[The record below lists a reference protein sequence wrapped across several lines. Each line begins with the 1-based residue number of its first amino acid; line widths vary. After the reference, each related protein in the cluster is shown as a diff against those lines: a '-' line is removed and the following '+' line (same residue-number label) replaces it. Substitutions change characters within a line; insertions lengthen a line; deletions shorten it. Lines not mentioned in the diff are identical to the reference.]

1 MFEVLI
7 QRSVL
12 LKALTHMQSVVERK
26 NISEMASHVKLEAS
40 GTSITLT
47 ALDNIMSLTTT
58 LTAEVEHNGSLT
70 LPIHTLYDIVR
81 KLSEEAVRI
90 KIDSVQVSMAEI
102 SSGYSIFHLSFL
114 KAEKFPRVDVGNF
127 DCKFA
132 LPIQHLS
139 KIIEKNRYTIS
150 QEDSRYHLN
159 GIFFHPIF
167 EQSELRGTS
176 TDGHRLSSTRI
187 PLPKDAKNMPA
198 FIVPRKTIFEVS
210 KMLNAKEGDI
220 QIECSS
226 SKIKFVIDGITVIS
240 KLIDAEFP
248 EYLPLIPYNNSLY
261 FNTASADLAKAV
273 DRATTIMAEKSQ
285 AIEFA
290 INGNILEIIVG
301 GEHQSLAN
309 ERLEVTGNLNDFR
322 ISFNA
327 RYVMDILS
335 AIGNS
340 SDIEFRFS
348 DQASPTL
355 IQSLDDDKTDFVIMP
370 MRA

>member
-1 MFEVLI
+1 MFEVVI
-7 QRSVL
+7 QRNLL
-12 LKALTHMQSVVERK
+12 LKALSHMQSVVERK
-26 NISEMASHVKLEAS
+26 NTSEIASHIKIEAS
-40 GTSITLT
+40 GTTITLT
-47 ALDNIMSLTTT
+47 ALDNLMSLTTT
-58 LTAEVEHNGSLT
+58 LSAEVEHNGSLT
-70 LPIHTLYDIVR
+70 LPVHTLYDIIR
-81 KLSEEAVRI
+81 KFSEENVRLR
-90 KIDSVQVSMAEI
+90 IDSTQNSMVEI
-102 SSGYSIFHLSFL
+102 SSGYSIFHLSYL
-114 KAEKFPRVDVGNF
+114 KAEKFPRIDVGTF
-127 DCKFA
+127 DCKFS

-167 EQSELRGTS
+167 EQNELRGTS
-176 TDGHRLSSTRI
+176 TDGHRLSSTRV

-198 FIVPRKTIFEVS
+198 FIVPRKTIFEIS
-210 KMLNAKEGDI
+210 KMLNTKEGEI
-220 QIECSS
+220 ELECST
-226 SKIKFVIDGITVIS
+226 SKIKLVIDGITVIS

-261 FNTASADLAKAV
+261 FNTLSADLAKAV

-290 INGNILEIIVG
+290 INGNILEIIAG

-309 ERLEVTGNLNDFR
+309 EKLEVTGNLNDFK
-322 ISFNA
+322 IAFNA
-327 RYVMDILS
+327 KYVIDILA

-340 SDIEFRFS
+340 SEVEFRFS
-348 DQASPTL
+348 DQMSPTL
-355 IQSLDDDKTDFVIMP
+355 VQSLDDNKSDFVIMP